1 MQGSTCLKSARKEA
15 ACQKACP
22 AGIDVPRYVRAIAA
36 GKFDESLAVIR
47 ESIPFPSVC
56 GYACFA
62 PCEARCGKG
71 QFDEP
76 IAIRAL
82 KRAAAER
89 GGGLWKSGWKKDP
102 PTGKKAAVI
111 GAGPSGLTAA
121 YYLALKGHE
130 VVVFEGKDEAG
141 GMMRWAI
148 PEYRLSRAILAAE
161 IDEIKALGV
170 EIKTNTRVAAVG
182 DLKRAGY
189 DAVYIA
195 CGAQKSVPLG
205 IPGDE
210 SAGVFGAIDFL
221 ESVNKGNPL
230 PIGRRVAV
238 VGGGNAAIDAARSAI
253 RLGAMEAKLFYRRTR
268 NEMPAYPDE
277 IDAAVAEGVTIEF
290 LASPVMI
297 QKQEEG
303 LQMIFNRMELGP
315 PDRGGRPKP
324 LCKPGYEFSV
334 VTDTVISA
342 IGQEVA
348 LESRFGIGLDD
359 NGLIPVDADDLS
371 TELEGVFAG
380 GDAVKGPSSI
390 IEAIADGKR
399 AASAID
405 RALGGDGSLA
415 LSLATEEAGTE
426 PGFCRH
432 DSAPR
437 TEIPCLSTGIRV
449 NSFDM
454 VEKTLNPYVAGREA
468 ERCLSCDYK
477 HFDVTLDFEAC
488 KECGYCLNVCHMD
501 VFSPGVR
508 FNEKGYRALEV
519 KHPANCVGCMKCF
532 YSCPDFCMEI
542 KGADFI
548 TSRK

>member
-1 MQGSTCLKSARKEA
+1 MQGTTCLKSARKEA

-76 IAIRAL
+76 VAIRAL

-89 GGGLWKSGWKKDP
+89 GGGRWRDGVKKDP
-102 PTGKKAAVI
+102 PTGKRAAVI

-130 VVVFEGKDEAG
+130 VVVFEGKGEAG

-148 PEYRLSRAILAAE
+148 PEYRLSREILSAE
-161 IDEIKALGV
+161 IDEIKAFGV
-170 EIKTNTRVAAVG
+170 EIKINTRVEAVA
-182 DLKRAGY
+182 DLISAGFH
-189 DAVYIA
+189 AVYIA

-205 IPGDE
+205 IPGDDLT
-210 SAGVFGAIDFL
+210 GVFGAIDFL
-221 ESVNKGNPL
+221 EAVNMGNPL
-230 PIGRRVAV
+230 PLGKRVAV
-238 VGGGNAAIDAARSAI
+238 IGGGNAAIDAARSAI
-253 RLGAMEAKLFYRRTR
+253 RLGATEVKLFYRRTR
-268 NEMPAYPDE
+268 NEMPAYSDE
-277 IDAAVAEGVTIEF
+277 IDAAIDEGVNMEF
-290 LASPVMI
+290 LASPAMI
-297 QKQEEG
+297 RKQEAG

-315 PDRGGRPKP
+315 PDKGGRPKP
-324 LCKPGYEFSV
+324 ICKSGYEFGVIS
-334 VTDTVISA
+334 DTVISA
-342 IGQEVA
+342 IGQAVA
-348 LESRFGIGLDD
+348 LDSRFGIRLDG
-359 NGLIPVDADDLS
+359 NGLIPMEGGDFS

-380 GDAVKGPSSI
+380 GDVVRGPSSI
-390 IEAIADGKR
+390 IEAISDGKQ

-405 RALGGDGSLA
+405 RILGGNGSLT
-415 LSLATEEAGTE
+415 LSLAPEEADVETGVCGE
-426 PGFCRH
+426 DF
-432 DSAPR
+432 APR
-437 TEIPCLSTGIRV
+437 IEIPCLSTGIRV
-449 NSFDM
+449 NNFDV
-454 VEKTLNPYVAGREA
+454 VEKTLTPYSANREA
-468 ERCLSCDYK
+468 ERCLSCDYRQ
-477 HFDVTLDFEAC
+477 FEVALDFEAC

-501 VFSPGVR
+501 VFSPGTR
-508 FNEKGYRALEV
+508 YNEKGYRALEV

-542 KGADFI
+542 KGA
-548 TSRK
+548 